1 LDRLTRLSAAVQGR
15 TRWPKMRVVILDS
28 EDAVSSYVSAY
39 ICQRITEFNP
49 SAQRP
54 FVLGLPT
61 TGTSTIST
69 FQKLVDFY
77 RRNKVSFEHVAV
89 FGMEEFVGLP
99 RDHPASCHSY
109 LWNHLFKHVNIKPE
123 NVHMLDGN
131 AHDLFAEHKAYEA
144 KIASYGGID
153 LFFSG
158 TAAPPRQVHGG
169 CACALLT
176 LRRRLA
182 PQLARVA
189 RRGPGRPDCAERARE

>member
-1 LDRLTRLSAAVQGR
+1 
-15 TRWPKMRVVILDS
+15 MRVVILDS

-61 TGTSTIST
+61 TGTSTVST

-123 NVHMLDGN
+123 NVHMLNGN
-131 AHDLFAEHKAYEA
+131 ALDLFAEHKAFEA

-158 TAAPPRQVHGG
+158 TAARQDWPVTDAPAPDSHCAVWSLPPRTRCQAWTRMAG
-169 CACALLT
+169 
-176 LRRRLA
+176 LRRTS
-182 PQLARVA
+182 PGVA
-189 RRGPGRPDCAERARE
+189 